1 MSSPS
6 SPKPSHGMYV
16 AKVIGF
22 GGKERG
28 GEQSFAGIPAT
39 CAPHALLRKL
49 TASVSVMMLQL
60 ALKPRR

>member
-6 SPKPSHGMYV
+6 SPTPFHDMYI
-16 AKVIGF
+16 AIHIGF
-22 GGKERG
+22 GSKERG

-49 TASVSVMMLQL
+49 TASVSTMML
-60 ALKPRR
+60 